1 MWVIFVVLSRFFKF
15 ECKIKVCK
23 EFYMYIVF
31 EILILKDLIWLV
43 FLNDKMNLKDI
54 LYVYF
59 FWLKVINMKL
69 EFIEKLERILCK
81 KYVMML
87 YDWKIFI

>member
-1 MWVIFVVLSRFFKF
+1 
-15 ECKIKVCK
+15 
-23 EFYMYIVF
+23 MYNVF